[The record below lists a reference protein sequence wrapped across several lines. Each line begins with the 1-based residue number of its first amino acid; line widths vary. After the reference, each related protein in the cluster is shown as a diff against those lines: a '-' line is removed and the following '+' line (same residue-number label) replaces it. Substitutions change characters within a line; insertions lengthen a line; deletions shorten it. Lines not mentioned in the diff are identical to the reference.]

1 MQISSKHQNQSTT
14 TLQNFAGGL
23 NTSTPDEFI
32 AENQLAE
39 CINMEINEAGL
50 LRTVRGTKDV
60 ALGSG
65 IESDFKAGTFDSIN
79 GILIVFCK
87 DKKTYA
93 LIDGTYKYIGDL
105 SGGDEPISIAWEDG
119 LLIAS
124 GGILQYAKYVSVED
138 LTFGTESKVYK
149 LTNIATSPADS
160 GGVFVRSGRV
170 FVFDGTDN
178 LRYSGVG
185 DEEMWEQDSNDPS
198 TALFTQIGYKVGGRI
213 IGLVNMQSYVLIIKD
228 NGKIFRLDNE
238 YPEWSIQEVT
248 SNGMCKG
255 KAAYSSVGGG
265 VFVLG
270 EKTMQMIS
278 PTDQNGN
285 MPINYVGKQ
294 IENEIASLPPHTK
307 MRYNTDL
314 NQLWFV
320 TNSQWVLVFD
330 CNTQTF
336 FQRYFNADVVD
347 VVGNYIIKRDRV
359 SELSFMEEV
368 MEDNGE
374 PLFYR
379 AKFKTETGLNDLLIK
394 RVDISLNPL
403 VSFYENARATLKVG
417 RINVSFP
424 DRKRSMGLSV
434 QRKVGVGNRAIELER
449 TSIGGIRNEE
459 DTEWINR
466 PTGSGFEDVAYNR
479 ENISAGKSLHYI
491 KRQICRSHNIRV
503 MLEGQGFPFIL
514 NFISYDK
521 VGV

>member
-1 MQISSKHQNQSTT
+1 M
-14 TLQNFAGGL
+14 LQNFAGGL
-23 NTSTPDEFI
+23 NTSSSDEFI
-32 AENQLAE
+32 ADNQLAE
-39 CINMEINEAGL
+39 CINMEINGAGF
-50 LRTVRGTKDV
+50 LRTVQGTRDIAKATD
-60 ALGSG
+60 
-65 IESDFKAGTFDSIN
+65 IESEFKAGTFDSIN
-79 GILIVFCK
+79 KVLITFCK
-87 DKKTYA
+87 DKKAYA
-93 LIDGTYKYIGDL
+93 LVNGAYKCIGEL
-105 SGGDEPISIAWEDG
+105 SGDDEPISIAWEDG
-119 LLIAS
+119 LLVAS
-124 GGILQYAKYVSVED
+124 GGMLQYAKYVPVNS
-138 LTFGTESKVYK
+138 LTVGTESKEYR
-149 LTNIATSPADS
+149 LTNIPSSPADS

-170 FVFDGTDN
+170 FVFDGKDN
-178 LRYSGVG
+178 LKYSGVG
-185 DEEMWEQDSNDPS
+185 DEEQWVQDTNDPS

-238 YPEWSIQEVT
+238 YPDWSIQEVT

-294 IENEIASLPPHTK
+294 IENEIANLPPHTK
-307 MRYNTDL
+307 MRYNADL
-314 NQLWFV
+314 NQLWFI
-320 TNSQWVLVFD
+320 TNSQWVLVYD

-347 VVGNYIIKRDRV
+347 MVGNYIIKKDRV
-359 SELSFMEEV
+359 SELDNMEEV

-379 AKFKTETGLNDLLIK
+379 AKFKTEMSLTDILVK
-394 RVDISLNPL
+394 RVDLSINPL
-403 VSFYENARATLKVG
+403 VSFYEDAGTILKVG

-424 DRKRSMGLSV
+424 KRIRSIDETTK
-434 QRKVGVGNRAIELER
+434 RTVGVDNKAIEPAR
-449 TSIGGIRNEE
+449 SWAS
-459 DTEWINR
+459 DK
-466 PTGSGFEDVAYNR
+466 EDVAYNR
-479 ENISAGKSLHYI
+479 ENISAGKSLHYR
-491 KRQICRSHNIRV
+491 KRQICRVHRV
-503 MLEGQGFPFIL
+503 DVELEGRGFPFVL